1 MCQKGINR
9 MIGTLKLILNTQL
22 KRQLNKKNSGFT
34 LIELLVGLILAGL
47 VITPVMS
54 FMINILDTSR
64 REEAKAA
71 SEQEVQSALDYIA
84 QDLRQAVYIYNST
97 GLDNN
102 NLNTYPGI
110 SGIKDQIPPPPTR
123 QASVP
128 NRAVSVPICINNPPK
143 DICVP
148 VLVFWKRDLRE
159 VTVSRE
165 LAGISNESLDTFV
178 YSLVAYYLIKGNDP
192 NETWSNAAR
201 IGRFQIT
208 DGVKNPTDTNNY
220 IELPSPGFR
229 SFDLRS
235 PGITLEEKM
244 NRWQK
249 NPEAYTATVDTLIDY
264 IDTSNLTPNCPTNT
278 QSNIQQIPST
288 LVGGFSACVNSA
300 NTSAQVYLRGNALA
314 RIQDGASCDRELNY
328 CPTASIEIQGR
339 GLLNAN

>member
-1 MCQKGINR
+1 
-9 MIGTLKLILNTQL
+9 MIGTLKLILHTQL
-22 KRQLNKKNSGFT
+22 KHQLNKKNSGFT

-84 QDLRQAVYIYNST
+84 QDLRQAVYIYNAT
-97 GLDNN
+97 GLDNS
-102 NLNTYPGI
+102 LRTYPGI
-110 SGIKDQIPPPPTR
+110 SGIKDQIPPE
-123 QASVP
+123 ASVP
-128 NRAVSVPICINNPPK
+128 GCINNPPNN
-143 DICVP
+143 ICVP
-148 VLVFWKRDLRE
+148 VLAFWKRDIRTVPVPNEVNQVQPRE
-159 VTVSRE
+159 AVRRNNT
-165 LAGISNESLDTFV
+165 LDTFV
-178 YSLVAYYLIKGNDP
+178 YSLVTYYLIKGNDP
-192 NETWSNAAR
+192 NQTWSNAAR
-201 IGRFQIT
+201 IARFQIT

-249 NPEAYTATVDTLIDY
+249 NPEAYTATFDTLIDY

-278 QSNIQQIPST
+278 QSNIQQIPSA

-300 NTSAQVYLRGNALA
+300 NTSAQVHLRGNALA

-339 GLLNAN
+339 GLLNTN

>member
-1 MCQKGINR
+1 
-9 MIGTLKLILNTQL
+9 MIGTLKLILHTQL

-84 QDLRQAVYIYNST
+84 QDLRQAVYIYNAT
-97 GLDNN
+97 GLDNSSR
-102 NLNTYPGI
+102 TYPGI
-110 SGIKDQIPPPPTR
+110 SGIKDQIPPE
-123 QASVP
+123 ASVP
-128 NRAVSVPICINNPPK
+128 GCVNNPPN

-148 VLVFWKRDLRE
+148 VLVFWKRDIRTVPVPNE
-159 VTVSRE
+159 VNQVQSRE
-165 LAGISNESLDTFV
+165 AVRRNNTLDTFV
-178 YSLVAYYLIKGNDP
+178 YSLIAYYLVKGNAP

-201 IGRFQIT
+201 IARFQIT
-208 DGVKNPTDTNNY
+208 DGVRNSNNTNSY
-220 IELPSPGFR
+220 IESPSPGFR

-339 GLLNAN
+339 GLINSN